1 MYLDLRAI
9 EASLSVIAQRSAPS
23 SRLIIFYHQPAWI
36 LHLVGFGLRRLGEP
50 LRSSFRA
57 DEMRALLG
65 KHGFSVV
72 RDADM
77 PSIGEQLGGELGRS
91 TALSTFAPVSALS
104 TGPRIASGKRLPK
117 NSRTTSAT
125 FAACASDKSALET
138 RSAMSSFMGGTIG
151 PPVPELNR
159 GAHPAKERIRE
170 RSASFHPPRAH
181 RRVATSRGSP
191 SS

>member
-65 KHGFSVV
+65 KHGFSAV

-77 PSIGEQLGGELGRS
+77 PSIGEQLGGELGRATHWMRHMRIV
-91 TALSTFAPVSALS
+91 TAD
-104 TGPRIASGKRLPK
+104 R
-117 NSRTTSAT
+117 
-125 FAACASDKSALET
+125 
-138 RSAMSSFMGGTIG
+138 
-151 PPVPELNR
+151 
-159 GAHPAKERIRE
+159 RE
-170 RSASFHPPRAH
+170 P
-181 RRVATSRGSP
+181 
-191 SS
+191 